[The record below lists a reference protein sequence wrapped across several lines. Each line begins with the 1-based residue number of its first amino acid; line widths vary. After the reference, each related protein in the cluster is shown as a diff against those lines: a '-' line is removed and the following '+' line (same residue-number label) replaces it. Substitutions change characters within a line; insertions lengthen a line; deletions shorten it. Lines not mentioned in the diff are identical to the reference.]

1 MAVANVFA
9 GHGIGWHYD
18 AWVQYMRMI
27 LSGIF
32 DRLPNLQL
40 ICGHWGEL
48 LPYYFN
54 RMDDMLPAALTG
66 LLHNIS
72 YYFKNNMY
80 ITPSGMFYEDDF
92 LFCRNKVGAER
103 ILWATD
109 YPYCK
114 PENSKMY
121 LEKIK
126 LPFEEKEKIAY
137 LNAENLF
144 GI

>member
-1 MAVANVFA
+1 MVT
-9 GHGIGWHYD
+9 G
-18 AWVQYMRMI
+18 VQTCA
-27 LSGIF
+27 
-32 DRLPNLQL
+32 LP
-40 ICGHWGEL
+40 I
-48 LPYYFN
+48 Y
-54 RMDDMLPAALTG
+54 DMLPAAFTG

>member
-1 MAVANVFA
+1 
-9 GHGIGWHYD
+9 
-18 AWVQYMRMI
+18 
-27 LSGIF
+27 
-32 DRLPNLQL
+32 
-40 ICGHWGEL
+40 
-48 LPYYFN
+48 
-54 RMDDMLPAALTG
+54 MLPAAFTG

-72 YYFKNNMY
+72 YCFKNNMY

-103 ILWATD
+103 ILWSTD

>member
-1 MAVANVFA
+1 M
-9 GHGIGWHYD
+9 
-18 AWVQYMRMI
+18 
-27 LSGIF
+27 
-32 DRLPNLQL
+32 
-40 ICGHWGEL
+40 
-48 LPYYFN
+48 
-54 RMDDMLPAALTG
+54 
-66 LLHNIS
+66 
-72 YYFKNNMY
+72 
-80 ITPSGMFYEDDF
+80 
-92 LFCRNKVGAER
+92 GAER